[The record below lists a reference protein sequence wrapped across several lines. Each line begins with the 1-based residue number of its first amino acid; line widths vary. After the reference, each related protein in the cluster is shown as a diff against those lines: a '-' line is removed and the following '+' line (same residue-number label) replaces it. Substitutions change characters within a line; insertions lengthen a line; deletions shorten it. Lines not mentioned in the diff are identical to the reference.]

1 MKKIYLLIIILL
13 FGIGCAGTPKT
24 LDPNYQAYQQ
34 AMLAQKPLVS
44 IEWSEDGSRI
54 KKLDVNPQVN
64 IQQKA
69 PDAPHPAW
77 AMANSLIRVGG
88 IVGGIWA
95 GGQALEGVIEASR
108 GNYANSFNT
117 SSQYNSST
125 SNNSSVSSS
134 ETTYPSG
141 ESGSGG
147 ALPPGSTIEVNH
159 NSGNTTTDNSNQGNN
174 SNNPTD
180 NSNQGNNSN
189 NPIDNSNQGNPV
201 NNSNQGNPIDNSNQ
215 NNPITNPPAVP

>member
-1 MKKIYLLIIILL
+1 MKTWTAIIGIVLLGAIGLT
-13 FGIGCAGTPKT
+13 GCASAPKS

-77 AMANSLIRVGG
+77 GLANSLVRVGG

-108 GNYANSFNT
+108 GNYVYTNSYNP
-117 SSQYNSST
+117 SQYSST

-134 ETTYPSG
+134 STTYPSG

-147 ALPPGSTIEVNH
+147 ALPEGTNIEVNH

-174 SNNPTD
+174 SNNPVD
-180 NSNQGNNSN
+180 NSVNDSNNPIDNSVHDNPIDNSN
-189 NPIDNSNQGNPV
+189 NPIDNSVHDNPV
-201 NNSNQGNPIDNSNQ
+201 
-215 NNPITNPPAVP
+215 TNPPAVP